1 MKYFVL
7 FFLLSFGIY
16 AQNEYGFLKNNP
28 SNLRVGPGKRFP
40 IIWVYQQ
47 KNLPVKIIDTYPD
60 WYKIED
66 KWGQTG
72 WVAKQN
78 ISTQKKMAMTND
90 DGEVLMYKKANK
102 KSPLNAILKGR
113 FILTVKKCDRDF
125 CFVEI
130 PNYKGYI
137 LRQDLWG
144 DV

>member
-66 KWGQTG
+66 NWHDKYFPK
-72 WVAKQN
+72 VKIKVKVDVN
-78 ISTQKKMAMTND
+78 LSTKGSLENTIKEKKN
-90 DGEVLMYKKANK
+90 E
-102 KSPLNAILKGR
+102 R
-113 FILTVKKCDRDF
+113 
-125 CFVEI
+125 
-130 PNYKGYI
+130 
-137 LRQDLWG
+137 
-144 DV
+144 